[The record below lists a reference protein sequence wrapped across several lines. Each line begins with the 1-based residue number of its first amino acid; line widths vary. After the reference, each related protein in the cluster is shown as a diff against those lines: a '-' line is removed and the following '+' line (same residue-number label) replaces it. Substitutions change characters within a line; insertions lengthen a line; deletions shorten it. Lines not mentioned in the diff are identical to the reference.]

1 MSNSQ
6 FMNNAFVLGEVRD
19 LDLGELGDR
28 KNAKCRVN
36 VYAGDMGFVNVQL
49 NTSRNADENWAAKL
63 YDTLNK
69 QDVVQVSGSLEEFFY
84 NDTYRRNISPYVSN
98 KNGWGNSIKVLADDD
113 KEFKAN
119 SRLAG
124 DVIEREE
131 FVDEDGT
138 EGINFTILHYNLYNR
153 DTGNEDL
160 SRHQVLMNAINNFG
174 DYAKKNDR
182 NVDFAK
188 LKNLK
193 EDLDL
198 VEEEDIPGIVNIYR
212 EFVDVFNPLL
222 FTINEY
228 HVTAYGKVAEE
239 MREVNVN
246 DNITMGVYI
255 INKVVLDS
263 FGFSSG
269 STNELKV
276 IVFKGINESF
286 GEAATEVD
294 TQVDW

>member
-1 MSNSQ
+1 LSNSQ

-63 YDTLNK
+63 HDTLNK
-69 QDVVQVSGSLEEFFY
+69 QDIVQVSGSLEEFFY

-124 DVIEREE
+124 DVIEKEE
-131 FVDEDGT
+131 FVDDDGT
-138 EGINFTILHYNLYNR
+138 EGIKFTILHYNLYNR

-160 SRHQVLMNAINNFG
+160 ARKEVLMDAINNFG

-182 NVDFAK
+182 DVDFAK

-255 INKVVLDS
+255 INRTVTDE
-263 FGFSSG
+263 FGFAKNNESS
-269 STNELKV
+269 LKV
-276 IVFKGINESF
+276 IAYKGINESF
-286 GEAATEVD
+286 GGAKTEVD
-294 TQVDW
+294 TEVDW

>member
-1 MSNSQ
+1 
-6 FMNNAFVLGEVRD
+6 MNNAFVLGEVRD

-63 YDTLNK
+63 HDTLNK
-69 QDVVQVSGSLEEFFY
+69 QDIVQVSGSLEEFFY

-124 DVIEREE
+124 DVIEKEE

-138 EGINFTILHYNLYNR
+138 EGIKFTILHYNLYNR

-182 NVDFAK
+182 DVDFAK

-255 INKVVLDS
+255 INRTVTDE
-263 FGFSSG
+263 FGFAKNNESS
-269 STNELKV
+269 LKV
-276 IVFKGINESF
+276 IAYKGINESF
-286 GEAATEVD
+286 GSAKTEVD
-294 TQVDW
+294 SEVDW